1 MMKSSTQITLIVLA
15 AIVVALIA
23 CLPLTMLTLP
33 LVRSN
38 QEPTP
43 DTFATIQA
51 IVTQTVAAQT
61 QTAPTQTPVVST
73 QIPATNTP
81 VPPTSTPLPTATA
94 TAITYCDWVSFVKD
108 VSISDGTVFGPGDTF
123 TKTWRLKNR
132 GTCTWTP
139 DYMLVFASGD
149 RLGGTTAV
157 RLPGYVAPGQTV
169 DVSVALT
176 APDSSGKYVGYW
188 MLRNPSGALFGYGDK
203 ANQAFYVEIRVKV
216 NELPH
221 GTVTGE
227 ISYPSEFNPPMTL
240 YFERVDNG
248 AIIQFYIPEN
258 QMNYSVLLP
267 NGNYYAYAWAPGY
280 NLEGAY
286 VNEYGILKTFTVQ
299 GGQTTSSIRITDWR
313 PERHSRP

>member
-15 AIVVALIA
+15 AIVLALLA
-23 CLPLTMLTLP
+23 CLPVTMLTLP
-33 LVRSN
+33 LLRSD
-38 QEPTP
+38 QGATP
-43 DTFATIQA
+43 DTFATVQA
-51 IVTQTVAAQT
+51 MVTQTVAAQT
-61 QTAPTQTPVVST
+61 QSAPTQTTVVST
-73 QIPATNTP
+73 SIPATNTP
-81 VPPTSTPLPTATA
+81 IPATNTPLPTATA
-94 TAITYCDWVSFVKD
+94 VTYCDWVSFVKD
-108 VSISDGTVFGPGDTF
+108 VTIPDGTVFAPGDTF

-139 DYMLVFASGD
+139 DTMLVFASGEK
-149 RLGGTTAV
+149 LGDTTAV
-157 RLPGYVAPGQTV
+157 RLPGYVGPGQTV
-169 DVSVALT
+169 DVSVTLT

-216 NELPH
+216 AELPH

-227 ISYPSEFNPPMTL
+227 IGYPSEFNPPMTL

-248 AIIQFYIPEN
+248 TIVQFSIPEN
-258 QMNYSVLLP
+258 HMNYSVLLP

-286 VNEYGILKTFTVQ
+286 VNDDGTLKAFSVQ
-299 GGQTTSSIRITDWR
+299 GGQTTSGIRIDNWQ
-313 PERHSRP
+313 PDHHSRP